1 MKKAFI
7 IGGAVVIAIVAA
19 KYLSG
24 GSTFYQP
31 QQNNMPKNYLD
42 SYWQNLKG
50 TFGRIF

>member
-1 MKKAFI
+1 MKKALI
-7 IGGAVVIAIVAA
+7 IGGAVVVAIVAV

-31 QQNNMPKNYLD
+31 QQNNTPKNYLD

-50 TFGRIF
+50 TLGSIF